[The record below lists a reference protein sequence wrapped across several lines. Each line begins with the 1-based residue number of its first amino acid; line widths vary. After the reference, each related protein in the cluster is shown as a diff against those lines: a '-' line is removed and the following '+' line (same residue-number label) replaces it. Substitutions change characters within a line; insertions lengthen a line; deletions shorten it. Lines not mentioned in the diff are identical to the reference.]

1 MIIRYRCNYNGQR
14 MEAEVEFDK
23 SGKGTLVRADN
34 DYIRDA
40 LEEAL
45 RTPLQYETG
54 EFRDG
59 ALASVPIYAKPGTPE
74 HARGMINPFILVRK
88 GIQVAAIEG
97 ELL

>member
-1 MIIRYRCNYNGQR
+1 MIIRYQCCVDGRR
-14 MEAEVEFDK
+14 AEAAVEFDR

-45 RTPLQYETG
+45 RTRLQYETG

-59 ALASVPIYAKPGTPE
+59 ALASVPIYAEPGTPE
-74 HARGMINPFILVRK
+74 HARGMFNPRMLLQK
-88 GIQVAAIEG
+88 GIQSVAIEG
-97 ELL
+97 EL